1 MKVVGERALGG
12 QIEGLDEL
20 RKTKVMEAFEKAEVR
35 CKSGAP
41 SRAAPPPAAAPV
53 AKPKP
58 VCSRFSLF
66 GERR

>member
-41 SRAAPPPAAAPV
+41 
-53 AKPKP
+53 
-58 VCSRFSLF
+58 
-66 GERR
+66 